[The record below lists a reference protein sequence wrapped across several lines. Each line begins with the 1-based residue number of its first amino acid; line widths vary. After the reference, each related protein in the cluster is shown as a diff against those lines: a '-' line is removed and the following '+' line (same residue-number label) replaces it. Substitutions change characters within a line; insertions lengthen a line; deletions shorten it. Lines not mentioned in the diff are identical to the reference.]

1 MVGNR
6 IKDLRKKKKLS
17 QIELAEIIDSAGD
30 VIGRYER
37 GNSSPS
43 IETAIKIADALDVS
57 LDYLAGKIDIELNH
71 EMLFRVEQIA
81 KRSKEERE
89 FIYRMIDF
97 LLEDYRKHQH

>member
-17 QIELAEIIDSAGD
+17 QIELAEIINSAGD

-43 IETAIKIADALDVS
+43 IETAIKIAEALDVS
-57 LDYLAGKIDIELNH
+57 LDYLVGKIDIELNH
-71 EMLFRVEQIA
+71 EMLYRLEQVA
-81 KRSKEERE
+81 TQPKEERE
-89 FIYRMIDF
+89 FIYRMVDF
-97 LLEDYRKHQH
+97 LLQECGRRR